1 MRNVTAAD
9 LRIAIF
15 FGGPSFER
23 DISLDSART
32 FYDAVR
38 FVLDPQQIEIILI
51 EADKSFSFLDER
63 WIYCN
68 TIEDITLS
76 RTAWSDAVHN
86 SCLSLEE
93 LVRRTEGCHA
103 FFSFVHGTFGEDGK
117 LEALLREKGVWQPFL
132 GSDLG
137 ILEMLYDKVST
148 YEALSKAGFGV
159 TPHVLT
165 SQDAAKAEAGLIGDF
180 AARHGKVVVKPRRG
194 GSSDGVSLATPAT
207 AAAAVDN
214 ALKFDDEALIEKFI
228 EGREFS
234 IIVLENS
241 DGVPFSL
248 FPTEI
253 AVADRDNPI
262 YTRLKKYMPGSGAL
276 HATPAPF
283 PKEAVRAIREQG
295 ARLFS
300 KLGLRDW
307 GRFDGFLTAAG
318 EIIWSDLNG
327 VPGFG
332 MDSLLFQQSSLFGL
346 DQVTLSYFLLDKVIR
361 RGGHALDE
369 LFTHSAPS
377 KIVYVL
383 GGGSTSE
390 KQVSRMSWLNVIQ
403 KLSYTRRYDVRP
415 VFIDHENKF
424 YLVPPFVTLQ
434 HTVEEIEQVIGKA
447 PLLEATF
454 QEAGQELQRANGSLL
469 KFHAKGKD
477 FSPAPVTLD
486 EISGAGGF
494 CFIALH
500 GGEGED
506 GTLQAKLDK
515 LSVPYNGSGPEASRL
530 CMDKYESAKRLDSL
544 SIRGFRGSRN
554 LIGDMSLFGSEL
566 SGQKDAIRKAIVA
579 GTGFDELT
587 RTFHLT
593 DFRGKVRETAHDW
606 QMRLKSPQGLVLKPV
621 DDGCSSG
628 VYLWRSG
635 KEGLARYI
643 LSVAAGA
650 ESIPWSF
657 LGGDYEN
664 IPSEIV
670 LRLPFENKASFLVE
684 ELHASSPESEVIEL
698 TVAVHG
704 KRGQMQALI
713 PSETRKEFDL
723 LTLEEKFC
731 KGVGINVTPPQQLSK
746 EAVDAIRGRVAELAN
761 RIGLDGYA
769 RIDVMYYVRKD
780 ELVLIEINSL
790 PGLSAA
796 TVTFTQALLT
806 PGFNKPPSEFLE
818 TLMVRSPR
826 AERP

>member
-1 MRNVTAAD
+1 MRNVTTAD

-38 FVLDPQQIEIILI
+38 FVLDPRQIEIILI

-76 RTAWSDAVHN
+76 RTAWSDVARN
-86 SCLSLEE
+86 SCLSLDE

-103 FFSFVHGTFGEDGK
+103 FFPFVHGTFGEDGK
-117 LEALLREKGVWQPFL
+117 LEALLRERGVWQPFL
-132 GSDLG
+132 GSEPG

-148 YEALSKAGFGV
+148 YEALSKAGFSATQHIV
-159 TPHVLT
+159 T
-165 SQDAAKAEAGLIGDF
+165 SQEAAKTGTGPIGDF

-194 GSSDGVSLATPAT
+194 GSSDGVTLATPAT
-207 AAAAVDN
+207 VDAAIGY
-214 ALKFDDEALIEKFI
+214 ALKFDDQALVEKFI
-228 EGREFS
+228 TGREFS
-234 IIVLENS
+234 IIVIENS

-248 FPTEI
+248 FPTEVV
-253 AVADRDNPI
+253 VADQDNPI

-283 PKEAVRAIREQG
+283 PPESVKAIREQG

-300 KLGLRDW
+300 ALGLRDW
-307 GRFDGFLTAAG
+307 GRFDGFLTPAG
-318 EIIWSDLNG
+318 GVIWSDLNG

-346 DQVTLSYFLLDKVIR
+346 DQVTLSYFLLDKVIK
-361 RGGHALDE
+361 RGGHTLDE
-369 LFTHSAPS
+369 LFTHTAPS

-403 KLSYTRRYDVRP
+403 KLSYTRRYDVRA
-415 VFIDHENKF
+415 VFIDHENKY
-424 YLVPPFVTLQ
+424 YLVPPFVALQ
-434 HTVEEIEQVIGKA
+434 HTVEEIEHVIGNA

-454 QEAGQELQRANGSLL
+454 QEARRELQRADGSLL
-469 KFHAKGKD
+469 KFHAKGKG
-477 FSPAPVTLD
+477 FSPKPVTLD
-486 EISGAGGF
+486 EIAGTGGF

-506 GTLQAKLDK
+506 GTLQAKLDR
-515 LSVPYNGSGPEASRL
+515 LSVHYNGSGPEASRL
-530 CMDKYESAKRLDSL
+530 CMDKYESAKRLDL
-544 SIRGFRGSRN
+544 LTIPGFRGSRN
-554 LIGDMSLFGSEL
+554 LIGDMSPFSQEL
-566 SGQKDAIRKAIVA
+566 SGDRDAIRKAIAA
-579 GTGFDELT
+579 GTGFEET
-587 RTFHLT
+587 VRTHHVTGFCE
-593 DFRGKVRETAHDW
+593 KVSETARDW
-606 QMRLKSPQGLVLKPV
+606 QTRLKSPRGLVIKPI

-635 KEGLARYI
+635 KEGLTRYI
-643 LSVAAGA
+643 LCVVAGV

-684 ELHASSPESEVIEL
+684 ELHASSLESEVIEL

-704 KRGQMQALI
+704 KKGKMQALI

-731 KGVGINVTPPQQLSK
+731 KGVGINVTPPQQLSN
-746 EAVDAIRGRVAELAN
+746 EAVDTIRGRVAALAN

-769 RIDVMYYVRKD
+769 RIDVMYYMKMD

-818 TLMVRSPR
+818 TLMVR
-826 AERP
+826 